1 MSRCGC
7 GGKPLLAAIWSS
19 FQTRIAA
26 PAHARRVVIV
36 GEGEMVAGVEPAVVG
51 VAEAV
56 EFADV
61 DHSELAPLQ
70 V

>member
-1 MSRCGC
+1 MRLG
-7 GGKPLLAAIWSS
+7 I
-19 FQTRIAA
+19 
-26 PAHARRVVIV
+26 VIV

-61 DHSELAPLQ
+61 DHGADLGASFRHQ
-70 V
+70 VSAM

>member
-7 GGKPLLAAIWSS
+7 GGKPLFAGDPVVVPDADP
-19 FQTRIAA
+19 A
-26 PAHARRVVIV
+26 PAHARGVVIA

-61 DHSELAPLQ
+61 DHAT
-70 V
+70 